1 MSPDKEREF
10 FQKRML
16 DLSDRAERQQIYTC
30 SNFLTP
36 LEQAQL
42 LSSKEL
48 FFPFYL
54 TGGSALATRKIV
66 VFGSEAL
73 FGYPF
78 EDPIRVMQISPRS
91 EKFAADLTH
100 RDYLGSMMALGIDR
114 SLTGDILVRGK
125 EAFVYVLESI
135 IPFLSENLT
144 TVKHSQVI
152 CRETNTDIP
161 QLEIRFE
168 TLTGN
173 IASERLD
180 LLVAFLSGN
189 KRDAAKDL
197 LSSQKVFLNGY
208 LKESPGQKVEPGD
221 EITIRGYGK
230 FIYDGIR
237 GESRKGRL
245 FISVRKYI

>member
-1 MSPDKEREF
+1 MGPDKEREF
-10 FQKRML
+10 FLKRML
-16 DLSDRAERQQIYTC
+16 DLSDRADRQQTYTC

-36 LEQAQL
+36 LEQGQL
-42 LSSKEL
+42 LSSKEQ
-48 FFPFYL
+48 FFPFYM
-54 TGGSALATRKIV
+54 TGGSDASIRKIV
-66 VFGSEAL
+66 VFGNSSL

-78 EDPIRVMQISPRS
+78 DDPIRVLRISPKS
-91 EKFAADLTH
+91 DKFTEELTH
-100 RDYLGSMMALGIDR
+100 RDYLGALMALGIDR
-114 SLTGDILVRGK
+114 SLTGDILVREK

-144 TVKHSQVI
+144 AVKHTQVV
-152 CRETNTDIP
+152 CRETDAAIP
-161 QLEIRFE
+161 QLELRYE

-180 LLVAFLSGN
+180 LLVAFLTGS
-189 KRDAAKDL
+189 KRDAAKNL

-208 LKESPGQKVEPGD
+208 LKESPGQKVDPGD

-245 FISVRKYI
+245 FVSIRKYV

>member
-1 MSPDKEREF
+1 MIPDKEKEF
-10 FQKRML
+10 FLKRML
-16 DLSDRAERQQIYTC
+16 DLSDRADRQHIYTC
-30 SNFLTP
+30 SNFLAP
-36 LEQAQL
+36 LEQAHL

-48 FFPFYL
+48 FFPFSL
-54 TGGSALATRKIV
+54 TGGNDLATRKIV
-66 VFGSEAL
+66 IFGSEAL

-78 EDPIRVMQISPRS
+78 DVPIRVMHIFPKS
-91 EKFAADLTH
+91 ERFAENLTH

-114 SLTGDILVRGK
+114 SLTGDIVVRGK
-125 EAFVYVLESI
+125 EAFVYVLEPI

-144 TVKHSQVI
+144 TVRHSQVI
-152 CRETNTDIP
+152 CRETKADIP
-161 QLEIRFE
+161 QLEVRFE

-180 LLVAFLSGN
+180 LVVAFLSGN
-189 KRDAAKDL
+189 KRDVAKDL

-208 LKESPGQKVEPGD
+208 LKESPGQKVQPGD

-245 FISVRKYI
+245 FVSFRKYV

>member
-73 FGYPF
+73 FG
-78 EDPIRVMQISPRS
+78 
-91 EKFAADLTH
+91 
-100 RDYLGSMMALGIDR
+100 
-114 SLTGDILVRGK
+114 
-125 EAFVYVLESI
+125 
-135 IPFLSENLT
+135 
-144 TVKHSQVI
+144 
-152 CRETNTDIP
+152 
-161 QLEIRFE
+161 
-168 TLTGN
+168 
-173 IASERLD
+173 
-180 LLVAFLSGN
+180 
-189 KRDAAKDL
+189 
-197 LSSQKVFLNGY
+197 
-208 LKESPGQKVEPGD
+208 
-221 EITIRGYGK
+221 
-230 FIYDGIR
+230 
-237 GESRKGRL
+237 
-245 FISVRKYI
+245 